1 MKKIIGVIIAVLL
14 LTGIGQAI
22 NRKNQPNQN
31 SGPKT
36 EQTAKETRKS
46 FDTSYGTDKRNTMT
60 VRLPEKIT
68 TETPMI
74 LFMHGGAWTSGDKKD
89 VAIVQEVLA
98 KSNIASASINYRYAS
113 PTVHY
118 TDLMKDVENAVTYI
132 QDHKS
137 DWGLSGSKIA
147 IGGISAGAHMALLYT
162 YAYDSKNDID
172 AVISL
177 AGPTD
182 LTNTEMLDTAV
193 KNNMINFVQW
203 LVNDTYKKGTP
214 VGKNFSAVSPIK
226 HLKNVPTLLV
236 QGNGD
241 SIVLYSQSTMLDTA
255 LADAG
260 IPHKLITIPGA
271 NHDMG
276 IGNPKYAIQIGQ
288 EMVAWIKK
296 YNK

>member
-1 MKKIIGVIIAVLL
+1 MKKIIGIIIGILL
-14 LTGIGQAI
+14 LTGIGQVI
-22 NRKNQPNQN
+22 NHQNQPNQN
-31 SGPKT
+31 AKPKT
-36 EQTAKETRKS
+36 EQTVKETRKN
-46 FDTSYGTDKRNTMT
+46 FDTSYGIDKRNTMT

-74 LFMHGGAWTSGDKKD
+74 LFIHGGAWTSGDKKD

-98 KSNIASASINYRYAS
+98 KENIATASINYRYAS
-113 PTVHY
+113 STVHY
-118 TDLMKDVENAVTYI
+118 ADLMKDVGSAVTYI
-132 QDHKS
+132 QTNKA

-162 YAYDSKNDID
+162 YAYDSQNDIN

-193 KNNMINFVQW
+193 KNNMISFVQW
-203 LVNDTYKKGTP
+203 LVNDTYKKGSA
-214 VGKNFSAVSPIK
+214 VGTNFNAVSPLK
-226 HLKNVPTLLV
+226 HIKNVPTLLIH
-236 QGNGD
+236 GNKD
-241 SIVLYSQSTMLDTA
+241 TIVLYNQSAMLDTA

-260 IPHKLITIPGA
+260 VAHKLITIPGA
-271 NHDMG
+271 NHDLG
-276 IGNPKYAIQIGQ
+276 LGNPKYAAQITT
-288 EMVAWIKK
+288 EVITWIKK